1 VLAEGWRAPLY
12 WREEDDGGW
21 SEMTLA
27 GRIALD
33 DAAPVSHVSYYEAD
47 AYATWAGRRL
57 PTEAEWEHAAG
68 RLDGRGEVWEWTRS
82 PYVPYPGFK
91 PGPGAVG
98 EYNGKFMVSQMV
110 LRGGCSATPPG
121 HTRDTYRNF
130 FYPQQRWMFS
140 GVRLAAD
147 APSTP
152 VRTEIEAF
160 RADVVAGLSA
170 SPKSIPPK
178 WFYDAAGSALFE
190 AITELEE
197 YYPTRAET
205 ALLTEIAPELAAVI
219 PQGGVL
225 VEFGSGASVKT
236 RLLLD
241 AAPQTSTYVPI
252 DISAT
257 ALDAAAR
264 QLRERYPRLK
274 VLPKLHDFSGIE
286 PLPDLPAGPKV
297 VFFPGSTIGNFTGAE
312 AVRFMAGVARGLGR
326 GGKLILGVDLVKAP
340 AVLEAAYDD
349 AEGVTAAFNK
359 NLLARINREL
369 DGDFDLASF
378 DHKALWN
385 AALSR
390 VEMHLVSNRAQIVR
404 AAGRTFGFDAGETIH
419 TENSHKFTEA
429 SIEALGRESGWR
441 VVQRWIS
448 PPPSVA
454 LFLLEA
460 S

>member
-1 VLAEGWRAPLY
+1 VR
-12 WREEDDGGW
+12 
-21 SEMTLA
+21 
-27 GRIALD
+27 
-33 DAAPVSHVSYYEAD
+33 VS
-47 AYATWAGRRL
+47 
-57 PTEAEWEHAAG
+57 
-68 RLDGRGEVWEWTRS
+68 
-82 PYVPYPGFK
+82 
-91 PGPGAVG
+91 
-98 EYNGKFMVSQMV
+98 
-110 LRGGCSATPPG
+110 
-121 HTRDTYRNF
+121 YRNF

-147 APSTP
+147 APSAP
-152 VRTEIEAF
+152 VRTEIEVF

-170 SPKSIPPK
+170 TPKAIPPK

-190 AITELEE
+190 AITELAE

-205 ALLTEIAPELAAVI
+205 ALLTQIGPELAAVI
-219 PQGGVL
+219 PAGGVL

-252 DISAT
+252 DISET

-264 QLRERYPRLK
+264 QLRERYPRLT
-274 VLPKLHDFSGIE
+274 VLPKLHDFSGPD

-312 AVRFMAGVARGLGR
+312 AVSFLAGVARGLGR
-326 GGKLILGVDLVKAP
+326 GGRLILGVDMVKEP

-378 DHKALWN
+378 DHEARWN
-385 AALSR
+385 APRSR
-390 VEMHLVSNRAQIVR
+390 IEMHLVSRRAQIVR

-419 TENSHKFTEA
+419 TENSHKFTGA
-429 SIEALGRESGWR
+429 SIETLARESGWR
-441 VVQRWIS
+441 VERRWIG
-448 PPPSVA
+448 PPPSVG

-460 S
+460 V